1 MRLARYWQ
9 TAETQ
14 CVEVELHI
22 DGRFRIREI
31 GGNPISA
38 CVAGI
43 FFSQSRLA
51 MMDPNQ
57 IAIDA
62 LSAATAAAPGNIELV
77 RQLCELLMRVGRDGE
92 AEEQAKAAAARF
104 PERHNFKLLMAQIFF
119 RRGKDS
125 HASAIVETLLKAD
138 RDNAAVLLLHCRLQQ
153 RRGDIRGAVATYQDA
168 VANDES
174 ARDSELESLL
184 GLRDFDESNSDKIP
198 DAVGLP
204 GPDDRADDSGS
215 LPDLEADLS
224 DGFESVGGMD
234 AVKEQIRL
242 KIIYPLQHAEMYAAY
257 GKKVGGGILLYGP
270 PGCGK
275 THLAR
280 ATAGEVGAGF
290 LSVGINDVL
299 DMWVGNSEKNLHAIF
314 DKARRSKPCVLFFD
328 EVDALGASR
337 SDMRRSGGRQMINQ
351 FLSELD
357 GVESN
362 NDGVLILAA
371 TNTPWHLDSA
381 FRRPGRFDRVIFV
394 PPPDAKG
401 REAVLAIQLRGKPT
415 DSVDHA
421 KVAAKTEG
429 FSGAD
434 LKSVIDVCVE
444 QKLTEAIA
452 TGMPKPIVTKDLLA
466 AAKTIR
472 PSVNEWFA
480 TARNHAL
487 YANEGGVYDEVLD
500 YMKVKR

>member
-1 MRLARYWQ
+1 
-9 TAETQ
+9 
-14 CVEVELHI
+14 
-22 DGRFRIREI
+22 
-31 GGNPISA
+31 
-38 CVAGI
+38 
-43 FFSQSRLA
+43 
-51 MMDPNQ
+51 MDPNQ

-62 LSAATAAAPGNIELV
+62 LRAAVAATPGNIELV
-77 RQLCELLMRVGRDGE
+77 RQFCELLMRVGRDDE
-92 AEEQAKAAAARF
+92 AEEQARAASARF
-104 PERHNFKLLMAQIFF
+104 PDRQNSKLLLAQIFF

-125 HASAIVETLLKAD
+125 HASAIVETLLKAAPD
-138 RDNAAVLLLHCRLQQ
+138 DASVLLLHCRLQQ
-153 RRGDIRGAVATYQDA
+153 RRGDIRAAVATYQDV
-168 VANDES
+168 VANDDTV
-174 ARDSELESLL
+174 RDAELESLL
-184 GLRDFDESNSDKIP
+184 GLRDFDEADEGKVP
-198 DAVGLP
+198 DAVGMP
-204 GPDDRADDSGS
+204 TPDQYSSGEDDDGE

-357 GVESN
+357 GVETN

-371 TNTPWHLDSA
+371 TNTPWHLDGA

-401 REAVLAIQLRGKPT
+401 REAILAIQLRGKPT

-452 TGMPKPIVTKDLLA
+452 SGMPKPIVTKDLLA
-466 AAKTIR
+466 SAKTIR

-500 YMKVKR
+500 YLKVKR

>member
-1 MRLARYWQ
+1 
-9 TAETQ
+9 
-14 CVEVELHI
+14 
-22 DGRFRIREI
+22 
-31 GGNPISA
+31 
-38 CVAGI
+38 
-43 FFSQSRLA
+43 
-51 MMDPNQ
+51 MDPNQ

-62 LSAATAAAPGNIELV
+62 IRAAVAASPGNLELT
-77 RQLCELLMRVGRDGE
+77 RQLCDLLMRVGRDDE
-92 AEEQAKAAAARF
+92 AEEQAKSALSRF
-104 PERHNFKLLMAQIFF
+104 PDRHGMKLLMAEIFF

-125 HASAIVETLLKAD
+125 HAAAIVETLLKSD
-138 RDNAAVLLLHCRLQQ
+138 RDDASVLLLHSRLQQ
-153 RRGDIRGAVATYQDA
+153 RRGDIRGAVSTYQDA

-174 ARDSELESLL
+174 ARDPELESLL
-184 GLRDFDESNSDKIP
+184 GLQDFDEPDAERIP
-198 DAVGLP
+198 DAVGMP
-204 GPDDRADDSGS
+204 FSGGDGFDSDGESDADDDIIPSVEK
-215 LPDLEADLS
+215 DLRE
-224 DGFESVGGMD
+224 GFESVGGME

-242 KIIYPLQHAEMYAAY
+242 KILYPLQHAEMYAAY
-257 GKKVGGGILLYGP
+257 GKKIGGGILLYGP

-299 DMWVGNSEKNLHAIF
+299 DMWVGNSEKNLHSIF
-314 DKARRSKPCVLFFD
+314 EKARRSKPCVLFFD

-357 GVESN
+357 GVETN
-362 NDGVLILAA
+362 NEGVLILAA

-394 PPPDAKG
+394 PPPDATG
-401 REAVLAIQLRGKPT
+401 REAVLKIHLTGKPT
-415 DSVDHA
+415 DSVDYA
-421 KVAAKTEG
+421 KIAAKTDG

-434 LKSVIDVCVE
+434 LKSVIDVCIE
-444 QKLTEAIA
+444 QKLIEAIS
-452 TGMPKPIVTKDLLA
+452 TGLPKPIVTKDLLA
-466 AAKTIR
+466 AAKTVR
-472 PSVNEWFA
+472 PSVSEWFA

-500 YMKVKR
+500 YLKVKR

>member
-1 MRLARYWQ
+1 
-9 TAETQ
+9 
-14 CVEVELHI
+14 
-22 DGRFRIREI
+22 
-31 GGNPISA
+31 
-38 CVAGI
+38 
-43 FFSQSRLA
+43 
-51 MMDPNQ
+51 MDPNQ

-62 LSAATAAAPGNIELV
+62 IRAAVAASPGNLELT
-77 RQLCELLMRVGRDGE
+77 RQLCDLLMRVGRDDE
-92 AEEQAKAAAARF
+92 AEEQAKAALARF
-104 PERHNFKLLMAQIFF
+104 PDRQGMKLLMADIFF

-125 HASAIVETLLKAD
+125 HASAIVETLLKSD
-138 RDNAAVLLLHCRLQQ
+138 RHNTLVLLLHCRLQQ
-153 RRGDIRGAVATYQDA
+153 RRGDIRGAVSTYQDA

-174 ARDSELESLL
+174 ARDAELESLL
-184 GLRDFDESNSDKIP
+184 GLKDFDQPDADRIP
-198 DAVGLP
+198 DAVGMP
-204 GPDDRADDSGS
+204 FCGGEANDDDGDENDDAI
-215 LPDLEADLS
+215 PAIQKDLR
-224 DGFESVGGMD
+224 DGFESVGGMES
-234 AVKEQIRL
+234 VKEQIRL
-242 KIIYPLQHAEMYAAY
+242 KILYPLKHAEMYAAY
-257 GKKVGGGILLYGP
+257 GKKIGGGILLYGP

-357 GVESN
+357 GVETN
-362 NDGVLILAA
+362 NEGVLILAA

-394 PPPDAKG
+394 PPPDAVG
-401 REAVLAIQLRGKPT
+401 REAVLKIHLQGKPT
-415 DSVDHA
+415 DSVDYA
-421 KVAAKTEG
+421 KIAAKTDG

-434 LKSVIDVCVE
+434 LKSVIDVCIE
-444 QKLTEAIA
+444 QKLSEAIS

-466 AAKTIR
+466 AAKTVR

-487 YANEGGVYDEVLD
+487 YANEGGVYDEVLE
-500 YMKVKR
+500 YLKVKR